1 MILLLIYNLLL
12 CYQGSRFNTLEMA
25 RWAWE
30 FQLYKGVSLVK
41 IMRII
46 IILNVYRLEMQTLFQ
61 RPQI

>member
-25 RWAWE
+25 RQAWK